1 MADENFFGSPKAAA
15 VFKHAVL
22 DQYLT
27 PFTMKVGSTS
37 ESNRVAFVDGY
48 AGPGMYDDQTP
59 GSPARAIAVARE
71 LAARR
76 RLECHFVEKKD
87 LYLDRLRQYVES
99 EQCPVKP
106 QVYDGDVAQ
115 HLAALI
121 DATHQ
126 IPTFVFL
133 DPFGLVIPFDSVV
146 AILDRPAGPGSPGV
160 EVLINFST
168 RALRRFAGML
178 ESETPVERTIER
190 LNEVCGGDWWQ
201 DLWRAHM
208 PDKEAAEEAV
218 AVEYARR
225 LAESGGFGSWVVD
238 VRNRPH
244 HMPAYYLVFLS
255 RHRDGLE
262 LFGESVSL
270 GTAGWRRAIFD
281 EDFQNT
287 LFDDEDSFKA
297 SEKDL
302 ATAWSQEIERNLRR
316 LLAEGS
322 GFNVASKYAEV
333 FGSALGKARNMH
345 LRVAWRT
352 LFKEGVT
359 STNPTGVKWLTSTYI
374 APGPAAT

>member
-27 PFTMKVGSTS
+27 PFAMKVGSTS
-37 ESNRVAFVDGY
+37 NGRRVAFVDGY
-48 AGPGMYDDQTP
+48 AGPGMYDDETP
-59 GSPARAIAVARE
+59 GSPARAIAVARAMAE
-71 LAARR
+71 RR
-76 RLECHFVEKKD
+76 SLECHFVEKKG
-87 LYLDRLRQYVES
+87 LYLTRLRAFVEAES
-99 EQCPVKP
+99 CPVSP
-106 QVYDGDVAQ
+106 RIYDGDVAQ
-115 HLAALI
+115 HLEALI
-121 DATHQ
+121 ENTRG

-146 AILDRPAGPGSPGV
+146 EILNRPAGVGLPGI

-178 ESETPVERTIER
+178 ESDSPVERTIER

-201 DLWRAHM
+201 ETWRAHM
-208 PDKEAAEEAV
+208 PDKERAEEAV
-218 AVEYARR
+218 VDEYARR
-225 LAESGGFGSWVVD
+225 LGEQGGFGSWTVE

-262 LFGESVSL
+262 LFGESVSI
-270 GTAGWRRAIFD
+270 GMEKWRRTIFD

-287 LFDDEDSFKA
+287 LFDDEDSFKGA
-297 SEKDL
+297 EKAL
-302 ATAWSQEIERNLRR
+302 ANEWSNEIEANLRK

-322 GFNVASKYAEV
+322 GFNVITRYPEV
-333 FGSALGKARNMH
+333 FGDSLGKARNKH
-345 LRVAWRT
+345 LRVAWRV
-352 LFKEGVT
+352 LYKEGVT
-359 STNPTGVKWLTSTYI
+359 ATNPTGVEKLTSTYI
-374 APGPAAT
+374 APGASA